1 MVEQE
6 GRRSNGGPQQGYGT
20 INAGSTSINCVN
32 AAYESRRT
40 VGKKRDG
47 IKWPDGGAQAIYVIF
62 LLTLLNAANKMDRC
76 KETEIVSLNDTASNV
91 TSCHWVY
98 WGTGLEYQLL
108 AGPAFI
114 VVVGLMRIPLT
125 FVMEHGRIN
134 GRNILVGCAIAW
146 SMATLLTGFATQV
159 WHVYVCRVLLGLFQA
174 PFSPFSVA
182 LVTAYSP
189 PQLRGLAMS
198 ILNSGIAIGYA
209 LAYGLGFLKEAAGW
223 RWAYWVAGSPGV
235 IVAIIMLFTLQNPD
249 KLIQVCVFEKLSRHR
264 HRPTAWSSHELLN
277 SGIAIVR
284 PGYGLGFLKG
294 AAGWRWAYWVAGSP
308 RSDRRLSLCC
318 VTLQNPDKLIQ
329 KQTTQS
335 LIKMGRCEQL
345 IFQNWATIVPL
356 ILGSALRFGAT
367 YIFNYNI
374 NNYLLYYYPHFPVHN
389 YLSWTP
395 ILSGFGG
402 ILFGGILSD
411 VARRRY
417 GVEGRMCIQ
426 IVLSVIC
433 APVMTL
439 IFFLEP
445 PAVFAAA
452 AVGTSIA
459 DAWTGGTVSTLTE
472 LIPPGLRPS
481 FFAVYYCLI
490 NTVGGTLNIT
500 LPALRRAMHFR
511 YAMIMAVI
519 GLISLGTVLFTLGF
533 FAMVCSRRRRRRY
546 RGDEN
551 ENENETEDENS
562 NETITPT
569 LN

>member
-1 MVEQE
+1 MVEE
-6 GRRSNGGPQQGYGT
+6 EERKSNGGSHQTYGS
-20 INAGSTSINCVN
+20 INADSQSIKCVN
-32 AAYESRRT
+32 AAYEGPHSDP
-40 VGKKRDG
+40 KIRDG
-47 IKWPDGGAQAIYVIF
+47 IEWPGGQWKAIYVIF
-62 LLTLLNAANKMDRC
+62 LLTLLNAANKMDRYVLIEVIKEMADDLEFGDRSC
-76 KETEIVSLNDTASNV
+76 LNATVYIDPTDSVEEREKYKCDPQRCEETEIVSLNDTASNV

-125 FVMEHGRIN
+125 FAMEHGRIN
-134 GRNILVGCAIAW
+134 GRNILVACSIAW
-146 SMATLLTGFATQV
+146 SLATLLTGFATEV

-198 ILNSGIAIGYA
+198 ILNSGIAVGYA
-209 LAYGLGFLKEAAGW
+209 LAYGLGFLKEVAGW
-223 RWAYWVAGSPGV
+223 RWAYWVAGIPGV
-235 IVAIIMLFTLQNPD
+235 VVAILMLFTLQNP
-249 KLIQVCVFEKLSRHR
+249 
-264 HRPTAWSSHELLN
+264 A
-277 SGIAIVR
+277 
-284 PGYGLGFLKG
+284 
-294 AAGWRWAYWVAGSP
+294 
-308 RSDRRLSLCC
+308 
-318 VTLQNPDKLIQ
+318 KLIQ
-329 KQTTQS
+329 KQTSQS
-335 LIKMGRCEQL
+335 MIKMGRCEQL
-345 IFQNWATIVPL
+345 IFQNWATIIPL
-356 ILGSALRFGAT
+356 SLGSALRFGAT

-374 NNYLLYYYPHFPVHN
+374 NNYLLHYYPHFHVHN

-417 GVEGRMCIQ
+417 GLEGRMCTQ
-426 IVLSVIC
+426 IALSVIC

-500 LPALRRAMHFR
+500 LPALRQAMRFR

-519 GLISLGTVLFTLGF
+519 GLISLGTVLFTLGL
-533 FAMVCSRRRRRRY
+533 FAMACSRRRY
-546 RGDEN
+546 GDSKNQDEI
-551 ENENETEDENS
+551 EDQNA
-562 NETITPT
+562 NETITPI
-569 LN
+569 LS